1 VVSYAARLDKF
12 ISQELGCKKRQV
24 QLLLARGLVV
34 LDDVICYDG
43 EQLIGQFS
51 KLEVEGVLLR
61 HQLPVYL
68 MLYKPAGIV
77 SATVDDKHTTVLDIL
92 PSQYRGLHI
101 AGRLDLQSTGL
112 LLLTNDG
119 QWSRQITQP
128 HTKLSKHYTVTVAN
142 PITQE
147 QVDGFARG
155 IYFAFEDLTTA
166 PAQLKVIND
175 PNGANG
181 ATGATATTAQVILR
195 EGRYHQI
202 KRMFGYFRNPVL
214 SIHRTQIGHIKLPAD
229 LAAGGFCVVSDPI
242 HF

>member
-1 VVSYAARLDKF
+1 VVSYASRLDKF
-12 ISQELGCKKRQV
+12 ISQELGYKKRQV
-24 QLLLARGLVV
+24 QLLLARGLVI

-51 KLEVEGVLLR
+51 KVEAEGKILR
-61 HQLPVYL
+61 HQMPIYL
-68 MLYKPAGIV
+68 MLHKPAGIV

-92 PSQYRGLHI
+92 PSQYCGLHI
-101 AGRLDLQSTGL
+101 AGRLDLESTGL

-119 QWSRQITQP
+119 QWSRTITQP

-147 QVDGFARG
+147 QVNGFARG
-155 IYFAFEDLTTA
+155 IYFAFEDLTTV
-166 PAQLKVIND
+166 PAQLNITTD
-175 PNGANG
+175 
-181 ATGATATTAQVILR
+181 TTAQVILQ

-202 KRMFGYFRNPVL
+202 KRMFGHYRNPVL

-229 LAAGGFCVVSDPI
+229 LAPGAYRTVSDPI
-242 HF
+242 DFRT